1 MGLSDKLS
9 IISPR
14 TLFQLLSKFLLT
26 WKLMIFI
33 FIVLSLNLMYPTF
46 LWASEGQTGHTL
58 LSSISISILAATLL
72 AYLGTLIRQPLILAY
87 IAAGVAIGPQ
97 IGFALVQ
104 NKSDIETI
112 AEIGLIL
119 LLFMIGLELDLKK
132 IKESGRSMVITGVSQ
147 FILCAALGLGFL
159 LLLGVSLSGA
169 SPFQYDILGIKI
181 IGGPYDLLYLAACL
195 ALSSTTIVVKLL
207 YEKFEL
213 DTLAGRFTLG
223 VLIFQDLW
231 AIVILGVQPN
241 LASPQVLVILM
252 SFVKGIGLV
261 LVSLL
266 LSKYVLAVMFR
277 RIAKLPELVLVA
289 SLGWCFLMA
298 GLASYLGLSM
308 EMGALIA
315 GVAVSTF
322 PYNLDI
328 MGKIINIRDFFITLF
343 FVALGMVIPNPL
355 NNPGLLLLAA
365 ILAVFLVATRFLSV
379 FPLLYAMGNGN
390 RVSLLTSINLSQ
402 LSEFALVIATIGM
415 KPENRHI
422 GQDIMTLIVF
432 VFVITSIASS
442 YMIKSSHDL
451 QNILS
456 KIVEKLGFRAIR
468 SKSEGGPAEAPKEI
482 ALLGFFRAASAFLA
496 EIEEVQPGLK
506 EKLVVVD
513 FNPVVYSGLQS
524 RDVKG
529 VYGDISNLQTLHHAG
544 IEEARIVIS
553 TITDDIL
560 VGTDNLR
567 LIDQIRTLC
576 PHAKVVV
583 TAESSSRALELYR
596 AGADYVLRPNL
607 SVARNLLSV
616 IEKFLRGEELIL
628 RDQEI
633 EELSRREE
641 ILN

>member
-1 MGLSDKLS
+1 MKLS
-9 IISPR
+9 EKISINYI
-14 TLFQLLSKFLLT
+14 LKGDHLLSKIFLK
-26 WKLMIFI
+26 WKLILSI
-33 FIVLSLNLMYPTF
+33 FIVLSLTLVHPTL
-46 LWASEGQTGHTL
+46 LWADEGQTGHTL
-58 LSSISISILAATLL
+58 LSGISISILAATLL

-87 IAAGVAIGPQ
+87 IAAGVAIGPN
-97 IGFALVQ
+97 IGFGFV
-104 NKSDIETI
+104 KSKGDIDTI

-132 IKESGRSMVITGVSQ
+132 IKESGRSMVITGVCQ

-159 LLLGVSLSGA
+159 LLLSVSLSGTP
-169 SPFQYDILGIKI
+169 PFQYEILGIKI
-181 IGGPYDLLYLAACL
+181 LGGPYDLLYLAACL

-231 AIVILGVQPN
+231 AIVLLGIQPN

-252 SFVKGIGLV
+252 SFAKGIGLV
-261 LVSLL
+261 LLSLL

-289 SLGWCFLMA
+289 SLGWCFLIA
-298 GLASYLGLSM
+298 GLAGYLGLSM

-355 NNPGLLLLAA
+355 HNLGLLLLAA

-379 FPLLYAMGNGN
+379 FPLLYALGNGN

-402 LSEFALVIATIGM
+402 LSEFALVIAAIGI

-422 GQDIMTLIVF
+422 GPDIMTLIIF
-432 VFVITSIASS
+432 VFVITSIAST
-442 YMIKSSHDL
+442 YMIKSSHVL
-451 QNILS
+451 QNFLS
-456 KIVEKLGFRAIR
+456 KIAEKLGFRAIR
-468 SKSEGGPAEAPKEI
+468 SKVPEERAEAPKDI
-482 ALLGFFRAASAFLA
+482 ALLGFFRVASAFLA
-496 EIEEVQPGLK
+496 EIEELQLSLK

-513 FNPVVYSGLQS
+513 FNPVVYSGLQA
-524 RDVKG
+524 RGVKM

-544 IEEARIVIS
+544 IEEAKLVIS

-560 VGTDNLR
+560 VGTSNLR

-583 TAESSSRALELYR
+583 TAESPSRAQELYR
-596 AGADYVLRPNL
+596 AGADFVLRPNL
-607 SVARNLLSV
+607 TAALHLLPV
-616 IEKFLRGEELIL
+616 VDHLLRGEESLL
-628 RDQEI
+628 RK
-633 EELSRREE
+633 EEMEKLSRRQE
-641 ILN
+641 ILG